1 MPKICW
7 SICNNVQNPCG
18 TQNPVGGGWPEYSK
32 NSLFA
37 IWVISLRCTLHC
49 WKTAF
54 RRRVEVRATFEIISI
69 SSTRMNEIPKVVSEK
84 KWLNCLIFFSVCVGT
99 FALSLCFRPPH
110 SWSLLFAW
118 AYPVFH
124 SCKRSALFHWDKVIL
139 THAEQF
145 LHFESSVLI
154 SGEIP
159 LFPPFPVVR

>member
-1 MPKICW
+1 MFRIHVAPKIRLAEGDR
-7 SICNNVQNPCG
+7 N
-18 TQNPVGGGWPEYSK
+18 TQKTPSSPFELYPLGVLYIVGKQHLEEGSRWERLLRSFQ
-32 NSLFA
+32 SLLPA
-37 IWVISLRCTLHC
+37 DL
-49 WKTAF
+49 
-54 RRRVEVRATFEIISI
+54 
-69 SSTRMNEIPKVVSEK
+69 NEIPKAVSEK

-145 LHFESSVLI
+145 LHFESSVFI

>member
-1 MPKICW
+1 MFRIHVAPKIRLAEGDRNTKKTP
-7 SICNNVQNPCG
+7 SSPFELYPLGVLYI
-18 TQNPVGGGWPEYSK
+18 VGKQHLEEGSRWERLLRSFQ
-32 NSLFA
+32 SLLPA
-37 IWVISLRCTLHC
+37 DL
-49 WKTAF
+49 
-54 RRRVEVRATFEIISI
+54 
-69 SSTRMNEIPKVVSEK
+69 NEIPKAVSEK

-124 SCKRSALFHWDKVIL
+124 SCKLSALFHWDKVIL

-159 LFPPFPVVR
+159 LFPPFSVVR